1 MDDFII
7 DDGANLLLNKNNS
20 ILYQNKIRSEELDA
34 FFKHPLELINTKNK
48 CYLDP
53 IFDMIDIGGARSSN
67 KMSKSSFL
75 KIMPSFINVV
85 KGRIL
90 YQGKTKLALEKIH
103 PTDKKSP
110 VILGTIIDLYKVKKV
125 LNKETITKKDITE
138 FINSYDIIPLMYNT
152 AGSKDKQ
159 IVYKNKKKNFFS
171 KESKLCCVTFEL
183 NNVNSYYC
191 EVPSKEVKINFENID
206 DIVKDKNFIVSHY
219 IYDNFF
225 FLVPVHKVKLS
236 TCYLINL
243 GAEQNM
249 FDMKETKDFKY
260 EPNNRKID
268 LAEIDQIIYKT
279 RSRLSSFD

>member
-7 DDGANLLLNKNNS
+7 DDGVNLLLNKNSN
-20 ILYQNKIRSEELDA
+20 ILYKNKIRSDDLDS
-34 FFKHPLELINTKNK
+34 FFKHPFELLNKKNSFN
-48 CYLDP
+48 DP
-53 IFDMIDIGGARSSN
+53 LFDIIDIGGARPNS
-67 KMSKSSFL
+67 KMTKSSFL
-75 KIMPSFINVV
+75 KIMPSFVNVV

-103 PTDKKSP
+103 PTDKKSH
-110 VILGTIIDLYKVKKV
+110 VVLGTIIDLYKVKKV
-125 LNKETITKKDITE
+125 LNKETITKKDINE

-183 NNVNSYYC
+183 TNVDSYYC
-191 EVPSKEVKINFENID
+191 EVPSKEVKISFENID
-206 DIVKDKNFIVSHY
+206 NIVKDKNFIVSHY

-225 FLVPVHKVKLS
+225 FLVPVHKAKLS
-236 TCYLINL
+236 TCYLINI
-243 GAEQNM
+243 GAEQNV
-249 FDMKETKDFKY
+249 FDMRETKDFKY

-268 LAEIDQIIYKT
+268 LTEMDQIIYKV
-279 RSRLSSFD
+279 RSQLSSFD

>member
-7 DDGANLLLNKNNS
+7 DNGANLLLNKDNN
-20 ILYQNKIRSEELDA
+20 ILYQNKVRSEDLNNL
-34 FFKHPLELINTKNK
+34 FKHPLELINNK
-48 CYLDP
+48 TYQDP
-53 IFDMIDIGGARSSN
+53 FFDMFDIGGARSSS
-67 KMSKSSFL
+67 KLSKSSFL

-90 YQGKTKLALEKIH
+90 YQGKTKLALEKIQ
-103 PTDKKSP
+103 PSDKKSP

-138 FINSYDIIPLMYNT
+138 FINTYDIVPLMYNT
-152 AGSKDKQ
+152 AGNKDKQ
-159 IVYKNKKKNFFS
+159 IVYKNKKKSFFS
-171 KESKLCCVTFEL
+171 KDSKLCCITFEL
-183 NNVNSYYC
+183 NNVTSYYS
-191 EVPSKEVKINFENID
+191 EVPSKEVKINFENIN
-206 DIVKDKNFIVSHY
+206 DIIKDKNFIVSHY

-225 FLVPVHKVKLS
+225 FLVPVHKLKLN

-243 GAEQNM
+243 GAEHNM

-268 LAEIDQIIYKT
+268 LTEIDQIIYKT
-279 RSRLSSFD
+279 KSHLSSFD